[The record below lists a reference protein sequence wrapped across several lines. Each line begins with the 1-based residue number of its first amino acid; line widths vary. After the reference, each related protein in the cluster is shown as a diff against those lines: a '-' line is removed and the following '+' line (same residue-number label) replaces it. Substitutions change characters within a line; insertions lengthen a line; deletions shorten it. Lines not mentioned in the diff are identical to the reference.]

1 MSLSTDN
8 PASMTPAKPLLEV
21 LQGRTVPRVPIWLMR
36 QAGRYLPEYRAVREK
51 AGSFL
56 DLCFTPELA
65 AEVTLQPLRRFALD
79 AAIIFSDILVVPT
92 ALGQRVA
99 FEEGHGP
106 VLEPVRTPKDLG
118 RLSKERFDE
127 TLRPVG
133 EAIGLVRKK
142 LPAET
147 ALFGFAGAPWTV
159 ASYMVEGGSGGDFAT
174 IKAWAYGDPD
184 SFAGLIDLLVEVTAE
199 YLLQQVDA
207 GADVLQI
214 FDSWAGVLPDAALER
229 WGLQPTAEIVRRVR
243 AKRPEVPII
252 VFPRGVGANYLR
264 YAAECD
270 CAGLSL
276 DTSVAPAWAARELQ
290 PRKVVQGNL
299 DPLLLVVG
307 GDAMRDVATRILDS
321 LGDRRFIFNLG
332 HGILPQT
339 PPEHVAA
346 LCGLVHDWRR

>member
-1 MSLSTDN
+1 
-8 PASMTPAKPLLEV
+8 
-21 LQGRTVPRVPIWLMR
+21 MR

-65 AEVTLQPLRRFALD
+65 AEVTLQPLRRFGLD
-79 AAIIFSDILVVPT
+79 AAIIFSDILVVPA
-92 ALGQRVA
+92 ALGQRVT

-106 VLEPVRTPKDLG
+106 VLEPVRTPKDVAQ
-118 RLSKERFDE
+118 LSKERFDA
-127 TLRPVG
+127 TLRPVA
-133 EAIGLVRKK
+133 EAIALVRQKL
-142 LPAET
+142 LPAA

-174 IKAWAYGDPD
+174 VKTWAYRDPD

-214 FDSWAGVLPDAALER
+214 FDSWAGVLPEAALER
-229 WGLQPTAEIVRRVR
+229 WALRPTTEIVRRVG
-243 AKRPEVPII
+243 AKRPGVPIV
-252 VFPRGVGANYLR
+252 VFPRGIGANYLR
-264 YAAECD
+264 YANECD
-270 CAGLSL
+270 CTGLGL
-276 DTSVAPAWAARELQ
+276 DTTVSPVWAALELQ
-290 PRKVVQGNL
+290 PKKIVQGSL

-307 GDAMRDVATRILDS
+307 GDAMRDAAKRILDS

-339 PPEHVAA
+339 PPDHVAD
-346 LCGLVHDWRR
+346 LCSFVHDWRR